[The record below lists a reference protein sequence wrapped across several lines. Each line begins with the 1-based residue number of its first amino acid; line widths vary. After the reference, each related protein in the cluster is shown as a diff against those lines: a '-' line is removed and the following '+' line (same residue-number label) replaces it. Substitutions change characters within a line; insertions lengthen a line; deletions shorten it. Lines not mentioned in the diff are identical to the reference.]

1 MTPLSASLLLTWP
14 LIFLRAIGVLMLV
27 PQMAGQ
33 SPPITVRL
41 GLAACLATLLTGV
54 VPTAQLPGSPFG
66 LILAALGEVAL
77 GLGLGFV
84 VQMTFAAVDF
94 AGRLAS
100 SEIGLSGSPGMMTP
114 SVATEPL
121 AGFLS
126 AFSVILFFAAGAHY
140 WVLSAFAR
148 SFAFAPPGRVW
159 INPGAGEMV
168 VNATANVIELGVRMA
183 APFIGLNFMITLA
196 FSVLGR
202 AVPRMSVFILSGSVR
217 ALAGLGLLSGAGA
230 LFARYLFS
238 EYSQAPMR
246 LLQLVAGR

>member
-14 LIFLRAIGVLMLV
+14 LIFLRAMGVLMLV

-84 VQMTFAAVDF
+84 VQLTFAAVDF

-126 AFSVILFFAAGAHY
+126 AFSVILFFAVGAHY

-148 SFAFAPPGRVW
+148 SFAFAHPGLAAFS
-159 INPGAGEMV
+159 PGTGEMLV
-168 VNATANVIELGVRMA
+168 LATARLIELGVRMA
-183 APFIGLNFMITLA
+183 APFLALNFLITLA

-202 AVPRMSVFILSGSVR
+202 AVPRIGVFVLSAPVR
-217 ALAGLGLLSGAGA
+217 GLAGLGLFAGAGA
-230 LFARYLFS
+230 LIARYLYVEFS
-238 EYSQAPMR
+238 NMPVQM
-246 LLQLVAGR
+246 LQLVGSR

>member
-1 MTPLSASLLLTWP
+1 MTLGVLFTW
-14 LIFLRAIGVLMLV
+14 LFILLRATGVTFLL
-27 PQMAGQ
+27 PQIAGRAA
-33 SPPITVRL
+33 PVMVRI
-41 GLAACLATLLTGV
+41 GLAGCIATLLTGV
-54 VPTAQLPGSPFG
+54 APAAVVPDG
-66 LILAALGEVAL
+66 LGGFIGAVGGEIVL
-77 GLGLGFV
+77 GLAFGFV
-84 VQMTFAAVDF
+84 AQIAFQAVDF
-94 AGRLAS
+94 AGRLLS
-100 SEIGLSGSPGMMTP
+100 SQIGLSVAPGI
-114 SVATEPL
+114 
-121 AGFLS
+121 AGPDIASDPAAAFLS
-126 AFSVILFFAAGAHY
+126 AFAIVLFFLFGAHLT
-140 WVLSAFAR
+140 VLSAFAR